1 MTYLYIMHNQ
11 KPLIESV
18 IFEHVKH
25 LKQLRSEDK
34 LILCGPFLDHPGG
47 MVVLQ
52 ASSKEEALEIAN
64 QDPFIR
70 DCYKT
75 FDLYTL
81 DVADEHN
88 DFGLR

>member
-1 MTYLYIMHNQ
+1 MTYIYIMYDQ
-11 KPLIESV
+11 KPLNKTV
-18 IFEHVKH
+18 ILEHVNH

-47 MVVLQ
+47 MVVIH
-52 ASSKEEALEIAN
+52 ASSKEEALKIAN

-70 DCYKT
+70 EGYKT

-88 DFGLR
+88 DFGLS

>member
-1 MTYLYIMHNQ
+1 MTYIYIMDDQN
-11 KPLIESV
+11 PLNKTV
-18 IFEHVKH
+18 IFEHVQH
-25 LKQLRSEDK
+25 LKQLRSEGK
-34 LILCGPFLDHPGG
+34 LVLCGPFSDHPGG

-52 ASSKEEALEIAN
+52 ASSKEEALAIAN

-70 DCYKT
+70 YHYKT

>member
-1 MTYLYIMHNQ
+1 MIYLYIMHDQ
-11 KPLIESV
+11 KKLNEAI
-18 IFEHVKH
+18 ILEHVHH
-25 LKQLRSEDK
+25 LKQLKKEER
-34 LILCGPFLDHPGG
+34 LVLCGPFTDHPGG
-47 MVVLQ
+47 IVVFH
-52 ASSKEEALEIAN
+52 ATSKEEALKITN

>member
-1 MTYLYIMHNQ
+1 MTYIYIMHDQ
-11 KPLIESV
+11 KPLNEPI
-18 IFEHVKH
+18 ILEHVKH
-25 LKQLRSEDK
+25 LKQLRSEGK
-34 LILCGPFLDHPGG
+34 LVLCGPFSDHPGG

-52 ASSKEEALEIAN
+52 ASSKEEALKIAN